1 MSTEPQDKELLS
13 LLYTD
18 ELTQIFNRRYLKE
31 VIPGYLTQAG
41 KENLTVAFY
50 MLDMDNFKSI
60 NDNYGHGVGDQAL
73 KHFSDIISENIQE
86 KGIAIRYAGDEF
98 VLIISDLTKKQA
110 RELGMEILQKLME
123 SPLEVKNKKL
133 NLKYSAGVSL
143 FPEDGKTLKTLFRKA
158 DEALYTAKDRGR
170 GRVVAYPSKGKLL
183 TPSKLD
189 SILSYPHI
197 VGRDDTIQFLST
209 HFSGE
214 ENPMLFPVLYGD
226 DGMGKSRLMKH
237 AQKTAQQNFAFT
249 LFAKGYPFW
258 QTDMYS
264 GVLSALG
271 ILFEQEP
278 TISEEVFSKLDVR
291 YKLVL
296 KPHISLWDTKKV
308 EEKEEADSSDRMTF
322 FEALTQVFIILREMG
337 SGAVLLDDADLIDP
351 PSLQF
356 FDSQFEQTEE
366 SKLFFLSSINSPD
379 LVTGED
385 KLLFLLHSMP
395 EVATNSNIQKFQL
408 EPLSLESLHEL
419 VARQFDGKTLPAE
432 SEAALLH
439 NSDGNPQFILEA
451 LSYLLIEG
459 KIEAVGNEWDL
470 SLVTP
475 EDIPES
481 LSEMVKERLM
491 RMGEEAVNVLKMAS
505 LLGDKINAHQL
516 TGISG
521 LKHQQVL
528 DILNEA
534 QRQLFI
540 EETPNSEEFLF
551 AQRLDR
557 SIFYSLMNEEE
568 RHELHA
574 RAAELEQKFS
584 AGSLERV
591 VGKLAYHFQNAG
603 HLDKAAKMFSILKD
617 KMDAVLIS
625 RGAQKILKKRMLTTS
640 LAKESPLEPE
650 DLSKAIE
657 AGRAFKAVLNNIR
670 LYPKHHEN
678 VTSSVT
684 RILQLLEP
692 FLATKT
698 EILSISVTPETVL
711 FNGLPPPQKAVD
723 TRLSEDLYE
732 ILNSYGLQGVL
743 FIRGITR
750 DELERF
756 LNLLTKPPEEVVGQW
771 DTLVQELK
779 LSHILPDRKVFVAV
793 GERKVAL
800 DRQGLLVQSLL
811 KEGKSAPS
819 PTPKETSR
827 IPDEQMKQLKD
838 MLDEFSR
845 DKQELLSAVQSGSA
859 GREEFKH
866 LINLL
871 QQTDISAVTK
881 KLLETEGISPRDKGV
896 KLEEAPPVE
905 APPVEASGE
914 EDRARQYKYADVVP
928 DVEYVEQ
935 IEQDLSIAFEDLNS
949 EDVETQGRAMA
960 WLAEQKPDKLSEVAL
975 RKITSDIPLKTR
987 RLAAGAIQ
995 KAGRDSVDTFLE
1007 EINPNIPVAQLLKLI
1022 SVVDMFVDH
1031 PKVIPM
1037 LRDITLSGPS
1047 ETVQPALE
1055 VLEQLSGKD
1064 VDSALLDLFD
1074 LAAGNTKLHLL
1085 YLLSKRKILDAV
1097 PVLLDVIKPKWIWEK
1112 DSRIS
1117 LQAKACRALGLI
1129 GSPQTAEK
1137 LIAVATRPKLWFLIK
1152 TKPEPIRAAATWAL
1166 RKLPDNERIKAVL
1179 KALKNDKSLRVRKA
1193 ARS

>member
-1 MSTEPQDKELLS
+1 MSTEPRDKKLLS

-41 KENLTVAFY
+41 KEKFTVAFY
-50 MLDMDNFKSI
+50 MIDMDNFKAI
-60 NDNYGHGVGDQAL
+60 NDGYGHGVGDRAL
-73 KHFSDIISENIQE
+73 KHFSKIISENIQD

-98 VLIISDLTKKQA
+98 VLIISKLTKKQA
-110 RELGMEILQKLME
+110 RELGMEVLQKIME
-123 SPLEVKNKKL
+123 SPLKVKDKEL
-133 NLKYSAGVSL
+133 TIKYSAGVSL
-143 FPEDGKTLKTLFRKA
+143 FPKDGKTLKTLFRKA

-170 GRVVAYPSKGKLL
+170 GRVVVYPDKGKLL

-197 VGRDDTIQFLST
+197 VGRDDTIQFLDK
-209 HFSGE
+209 HFSGK
-214 ENPMLFPVLYGD
+214 ENPMVFPVLFGD
-226 DGMGKSRLMKH
+226 DGTGKSRLMEH
-237 AQKTAQQNFAFT
+237 ARETAQQNFAFT

-278 TISEEVFSKLDVR
+278 SISDEVFSKLEDR
-291 YKLVL
+291 YKLTL
-296 KPHISLWDTKKV
+296 KPHISLWDSKEM
-308 EEKEEADSSDRMTF
+308 EETEEVAASDRMAL

-337 SGAVLLDDADLIDP
+337 NGAVLLDDADQIDP

-379 LVTGED
+379 LITGED

-395 EVATNSNIQKFQL
+395 EAATNSDIQKFQL
-408 EPLSLESLHEL
+408 EPLSLESVHEL

-432 SEAALLH
+432 SEEALLH

-451 LSYLLIEG
+451 LAFLLIEG

-470 SLVTP
+470 SLVKP

-481 LSEMVKERLM
+481 LSEMIKERLM
-491 RMGEEAVNVLKMAS
+491 HMGEEAVNVLKMAS

-516 TGISG
+516 TEMSE
-521 LKHQQVL
+521 LKHQQVV
-528 DILNEA
+528 DILHKA

-540 EETPNSEEFLF
+540 EETPNSEEYIF
-551 AQRLDR
+551 ANRMDR
-557 SIFYSLMNEEE
+557 SIFYSLMNEDE

-574 RAAELEQKFS
+574 RAAEIEQKFS

-603 HLDKAAKMFSILKD
+603 HLDKAAQLFSMLKD
-617 KMDAVLIS
+617 KMDAVFIS
-625 RGAQKILKKRMLTTS
+625 RGAQKILKKRILTTS

-670 LYPKHHEN
+670 LYPKDHDN
-678 VTSSVT
+678 VKKSVE

-692 FLATKT
+692 FLAEKT

-711 FNGLPPPQKAVD
+711 FNGLPPPLKAVD
-723 TRLSEDLYE
+723 LRLSEDLYE

-743 FIRGITR
+743 FVRGITR

-756 LNLLTKPPEEVVGQW
+756 LNILTRPPQEVAGRW
-771 DTLVQELK
+771 DTLVQELE
-779 LSHILPDRKVFVAV
+779 LSHILPDRKMFVAV
-793 GERKVAL
+793 GERKIML
-800 DRQGLLVQSLL
+800 DKQGYLVQAPWQES
-811 KEGKSAPS
+811 KGAPS
-819 PTPKETSR
+819 PTPKDTSP
-827 IPDEQMKQLKD
+827 IPDEQMKQLKN

-845 DKQELLSAVQSGSA
+845 DKQELLSAVQSGHA
-859 GREEFKH
+859 GKQEFQH
-866 LINLL
+866 LIDLL
-871 QQTDISAVTK
+871 QQTDISEVTK
-881 KLLETEGISPRDKGV
+881 TLLESEGISPRV
-896 KLEEAPPVE
+896 KEVAPEEAPPEE
-905 APPVEASGE
+905 APPTEASGE
-914 EDRARQYKYADVVP
+914 EDPARQYKYADVIP
-928 DVEYVEQ
+928 DVKYVEQ
-935 IEQDLSIAFEDLNS
+935 IKRDLSLAFEDLNS
-949 EDVETQGRAMA
+949 EDIKTQGRAMA
-960 WLAEQKPDKLSEVAL
+960 WLAKQKPDKLAEVAL
-975 RKITSDIPLKTR
+975 RRITSDVPLKAR

-995 KAGRDSVDTFLE
+995 KAGGNSVEAFLE
-1007 EINPNIPVAQLLKLI
+1007 EINPDIPVTQLLKLI
-1022 SVVDMFVDH
+1022 NVVDMFVDH
-1031 PKVIPM
+1031 PKVIPL
-1037 LRDITLSGPS
+1037 LRNITLSGPS

-1055 VLEQLSGKD
+1055 VLEQLPGKE

-1074 LAAGNTKLHLL
+1074 LAAGSTELHLL
-1085 YLLSKRKILDAV
+1085 YILAKRKILEAV
-1097 PVLLDVIKPKWIWEK
+1097 PVLLDVIKPKWVWEK
-1112 DSRIS
+1112 ETRIS
-1117 LQAKACRALGLI
+1117 FQSKACRTLGLI
-1129 GSPQTAEK
+1129 GSPQIAEE
-1137 LIAVATRPKLWFLIK
+1137 LIAVATKRKPWAFQK

-1166 RKLPDNERIKAVL
+1166 RKLPGNERINTVL
-1179 KALKNDKSLRVRKA
+1179 EVLKNDKSLRVRKA
-1193 ARS
+1193 ARA